1 MAESVEGQETRAVLQ
16 IGGFINGYGPT
27 IGLQQFDYILGVDG
41 TPFLGTA
48 KQFNA
53 LFAYEDEEDAAA
65 HVDETW
71 ILTVKRDQTA
81 FNISVT
87 QSLGAKF
94 DEVDADAHPLS
105 ENDLAMLRA
114 ATRSGLIDYMVFH
127 DLQQNAELVD
137 RSKALSHVF
146 RLARSERDAWVG
158 WPARVSAQMA
168 ADLEVDA
175 HKMHVTLENY
185 VREHLSELAD
195 IKPKVD

>member
-1 MAESVEGQETRAVLQ
+1 MAESVEEQETRAVLQ
-16 IGGFINGYGPT
+16 ISGFVNGYGPT

-105 ENDLAMLRA
+105 ENDLA
-114 ATRSGLIDYMVFH
+114 
-127 DLQQNAELVD
+127 
-137 RSKALSHVF
+137 
-146 RLARSERDAWVG
+146 
-158 WPARVSAQMA
+158 
-168 ADLEVDA
+168 
-175 HKMHVTLENY
+175 
-185 VREHLSELAD
+185 
-195 IKPKVD
+195 